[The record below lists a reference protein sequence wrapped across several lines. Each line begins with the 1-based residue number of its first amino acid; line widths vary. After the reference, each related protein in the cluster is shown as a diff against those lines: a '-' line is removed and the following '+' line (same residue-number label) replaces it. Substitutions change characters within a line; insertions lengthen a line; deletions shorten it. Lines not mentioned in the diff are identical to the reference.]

1 MFSTTNQLG
10 IKKQNIN
17 KKKKENKNSKC
28 RSESQN
34 SPNVL
39 KTVFQISGLCLDSR
53 RWILFTLIHSEIN
66 GNDNFY
72 SSNVELTANDVKF
85 KIKNKFED
93 KSLVYV
99 IICPHG
105 ISEPFITPFGL
116 AFNEV
121 NFTDD
126 CLAKK

>member
-1 MFSTTNQLG
+1 MCRKLYY
-10 IKKQNIN
+10 KY
-17 KKKKENKNSKC
+17 KN
-28 RSESQN
+28 
-34 SPNVL
+34 V
-39 KTVFQISGLCLDSR
+39 V
-53 RWILFTLIHSEIN
+53 WILDDESYFTLTNSQIN

-85 KIKNKFED
+85 KIKDKFED